1 MTDTRRIRER
11 FERNARAVEL
21 RPKVGRYTSRARVRL
36 RDGLTCDI
44 EDGDSRLVADMS
56 ESAGGDG
63 LGPTP
68 GTYGRA
74 ALGSCLAIA
83 IAQWA
88 AKLEIGVER
97 LEVEIETD
105 ADAAGAYGLADVPPG
120 YTQVRCIV
128 TIESSAPHEQVRH
141 LLDTATA
148 RCLYWDV
155 FARPIDVRRED
166 RILSK
171 EG

>member
-1 MTDTRRIRER
+1 MNRTRRIKER

-21 RPKVGRYTSRARVRL
+21 RPSVGRYTSRSRVRL
-36 RDGLTCDI
+36 REGLTCDI
-44 EDGDSRLVADMS
+44 EDGDVRMVADMS
-56 ESAGGDG
+56 ERSGGDG

-68 GTYGRA
+68 GVYGRA

-88 AKLEIGVER
+88 AKLDIALDR
-97 LEVEIETD
+97 LEVEVETD
-105 ADAAGAYGLADVPPG
+105 ADEAGVHGLGDVPAG

-128 TIESSAPHEQVRH
+128 TIESPAARDDVRR
-141 LLDTATA
+141 LLDVATA

-155 FARPIDVRRED
+155 FARAVDVRRED
-166 RILSK
+166 RIVAGK
-171 EG
+171 D